1 MLYTS
6 VEFKR
11 VRCEVVAREM
21 QRYWRI
27 KQQNGRFLLKT
38 TYLVSFCTL
47 EHVNRGYA
55 QMVEDMSSERERK
68 KKKTN
73 NFIFARRCFVLSKH
87 KLFSWKKVV
96 SSFFLTT
103 DRLLHI
109 LEFVEG

>member
-21 QRYWRI
+21 QRHWRI

-38 TYLVSFCTL
+38 SYLVSFYTL
-47 EHVNRGYA
+47 EHVSRANA
-55 QMVEDMSSERERK
+55 QMVEDMSAERER